1 MYGGFASASTYQV
14 IASGGQY
21 GTRPFSVGANYS
33 NIRFGSLGDPASGTL
48 SLTNPFG
55 YSGNAVF
62 NSYAAYVRYLV
73 TPAVIL
79 TGAYDFLTGGA
90 IDGKAPAHY
99 NQFNAALH
107 YLLSKRTDIYC
118 LGTYVIASGT
128 DSTRQSAVASILTV
142 TPSDSAR
149 QFILRFG
156 IMHFF

>member
-1 MYGGFASASTYQV
+1 M
-14 IASGGQY
+14 
-21 GTRPFSVGANYS
+21 
-33 NIRFGSLGDPASGTL
+33 
-48 SLTNPFG
+48 
-55 YSGNAVF
+55 F

-90 IDGKAPAHY
+90 IDGKASAHY

-128 DSTRQSAVASILTV
+128 DSTRQSSVASILTV